1 MSPNESNAA
10 GRVRTGQRVRHG
22 TGVHSNRAFPTDAYP
37 SNLDPFVLF
46 ERFYIDP
53 DQGFPMH
60 PHRGF
65 EIVSYMI
72 DGGMEH
78 EDSLGVANTAE
89 AGEAMRITAGAGIRH
104 SEFPAGGAACTGL
117 QLWVN
122 LPRAAKDVDPDYED
136 ASAAELP
143 TERVDGATVTTVVG
157 EGSPIALRTS
167 MEYLDVTV
175 DGDWT
180 WTRPEGWSGFLYG
193 VSGSG
198 TVAVGSEGA
207 GAGFDSAEPLG
218 EGDVLAITDDAPVEL
233 RGDGGGDSRGDAA
246 GGSRGDGGDD
256 PRGDDADDWRVV
268 AVAGQPHGEPIRQR
282 GPFVL

>member
-1 MSPNESNAA
+1 MTSKESDRARN
-10 GRVRTGQRVRHG
+10 VRSGQQVRHG
-22 TGVHSNRAFPTDAYP
+22 TGVHSNRAFPTSADP
-37 SNLDPFVLF
+37 GNLDPFVLF

-89 AGEAMRITAGAGIRH
+89 AGEAMRITAGKGIRH
-104 SEFPAGGAACTGL
+104 SEFPADGRACTGL

-122 LPRAAKDVDPDYED
+122 LSREAKDIDPDYAD

-143 TERVDGATVTTVVG
+143 TTNVDGATVTTVIG
-157 EGSPIALRTS
+157 DGSPIVLRTP
-167 MEYLDVTV
+167 MEYLDVAV
-175 DGDWT
+175 DGEWT
-180 WTRPEGWSGFLYG
+180 WSRPDGWSGFLYG
-193 VSGSG
+193 VSGAG
-198 TVAVGSEGA
+198 RVVVAPDAGDAEASDGSDTQP
-207 GAGFDSAEPLG
+207 FS
-218 EGDVLAITDDAPVEL
+218 EGDVLPLAGDEDIEL
-233 RGDGGGDSRGDAA
+233 RGD
-246 GGSRGDGGDD
+246 DGF
-256 PRGDDADDWRVV
+256 RIV
-268 AVAGQPHGEPIRQR
+268 AVAGAPHGEPIRQR